1 VNRLAQFL
9 QYTTKVFGLKALL
22 RRVGDGRSEPQVPL
36 LPLVLCLM
44 LGVVIRIGSYL
55 DLAEQTQSRRRWR
68 HLCGLKAAVHHEIF
82 AYVTERMAPEDWR
95 QNQAA
100 VAKQLKAN
108 KALESC
114 KLKGLLFLSIDAN
127 EHFASFSR
135 TCPRCCQR
143 QVEQLDSDAKKLKVT
158 QYYHRYVFA
167 HLSGPKFNLVLDV
180 EPILPGE
187 DECAA
192 ALRLLGRIR
201 RLYGPRFFDGIT
213 ADAWY
218 AKGPFLRALDKLGW
232 LWVVVLKRE
241 DMDVFKEAVQLSKNQ
256 KPAREFRDESR
267 QRQVRLWKVKDLHFS
282 DGYTQGKSVQVIRA
296 EESWTQRSIQGGHK
310 RAQAQQSQ
318 WVWVACE
325 DLLDYP
331 PELIYQAGHRRWG
344 IENQAFNELT
354 QAYHLTHCYHHD
366 PTSML
371 VQMLIL
377 IFAFTLFSAF
387 ALHSQL
393 VRLGQLTRKALAHQL
408 DLALEEDLPWDLWF
422 HTG

>member
-1 VNRLAQFL
+1 MNRLAQFL
-9 QYTTKVFGLKALL
+9 QYTGKVFGLKALL
-22 RRVGDGRSEPQVPL
+22 GHVRDGRCEPQVPL
-36 LPLVLCLM
+36 LPLAVCLV

-55 DLAEQTQSRRRWR
+55 DLAEQTKSRRRWR
-68 HLCGLKAAVHHEIF
+68 HLCGLKGPVCHEIF
-82 AYVTERMAPEDWR
+82 AYATARMAPQDWR
-95 QNQAA
+95 QNQAQM
-100 VAKQLKAN
+100 AKELKAN

-114 KLKGLLFLSIDAN
+114 KINGLLFLSIDAH

-143 QVEQLDSDAKKLKVT
+143 QVEVLDPQGKKLKVT

-167 HLSGPKFNLVLDV
+167 HLGGPKLNVVLDV

-201 RLYGPRFFDGIT
+201 RLYGPRFFEGIT

-232 LWVVVLKRE
+232 QWIVVLKRE
-241 DMDVFKEAVQLSKNQ
+241 DMDVFQEAVQLSKDQN
-256 KPAREFRDESR
+256 PSVEFRDQSR
-267 QRQVRLWKVKDLHFS
+267 RRQVQLWGVKDLHFS
-282 DGYTQGKSVQVIRA
+282 DGYTKSKSVQVVIADER
-296 EESWTQRSIQGGHK
+296 WTERRVQGGK
-310 RAQAQQSQ
+310 KCPQPQQSR
-318 WVWVACE
+318 WMWVACQS
-325 DLLDYP
+325 LCDYP
-331 PELIYQAGHRRWG
+331 VEVIYQGGHRRWN

-366 PTSML
+366 PTAML

-377 IFAFTLFSAF
+377 IFAFTLFTAF

-393 VRLGQLTRKALAHQL
+393 VRLGELTRRALAHQL
-408 DLALEEDLPWDLWF
+408 DLALEEDLPWDQWF
-422 HTG
+422 HSG